1 MSNIRSNR
9 YILAASVFT
18 GIGATLWNVYLY
30 NNSIEFSLF
39 VGVVALG
46 ISAGLHLV
54 WRERQKRK

>member
-1 MSNIRSNR
+1 MRNMRSNQ

-30 NNSIEFSLF
+30 NNPIEFSLIF
-39 VGVVALG
+39 GVVAFG
-46 ISAGLHLV
+46 ISAGLHLA